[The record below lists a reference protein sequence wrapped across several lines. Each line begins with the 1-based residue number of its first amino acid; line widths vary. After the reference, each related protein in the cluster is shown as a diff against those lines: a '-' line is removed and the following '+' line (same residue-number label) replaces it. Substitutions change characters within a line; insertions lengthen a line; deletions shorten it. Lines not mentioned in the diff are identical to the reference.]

1 MVISPADYER
11 FKNILEKQSGILL
24 GDNKQYL
31 VVSRLNH
38 LIKEKDLN
46 SFSNLVDLI
55 SRPTA
60 SQFLKQVVDKMTT
73 NETLW
78 FRDHYPFEYLKSTL
92 APQLKSKNTNFRIW
106 CAACSTGQE
115 PYSVAMKLDEINAL
129 NNAEIIATDLSER
142 VLHKAR
148 EGFYQ
153 QIELNR
159 GMPPESLNRFL
170 TPVSNGDWQIKPQL
184 RNKIRFQA
192 LNLLNTPYGLGSF
205 DIIFCRNVLIYF
217 SSENKLKV
225 INGLINNLKPG
236 GYLFIGASEAL
247 PKEISNMKMIR
258 CNPGLVYLKDGG
270 L

>member
-1 MVISPADYER
+1 MIISSADYQR

-24 GDNKQYL
+24 GENKQYL

-38 LIKEKDLN
+38 FIKEKELD
-46 SFSNLVDLI
+46 SFSHLVDLI
-55 SRPTA
+55 SNPSA
-60 SQFLKQVVDKMTT
+60 GHYLKQVVDKMTT

-78 FRDHYPFEYLKSTL
+78 FRDHYPFEYLKNTL
-92 APQLKSKNTNFRIW
+92 IPDIKNKHHSFRIW

-129 NNAEIIATDLSER
+129 NNAEIVATDLSER
-142 VLHKAR
+142 VLAKAK
-148 EGFYQ
+148 EGLYQ

-159 GMPPESLNRFL
+159 GMPSENLNRFL
-170 TPVSNGDWQIKPQL
+170 TPVTNGDWQIKPLL
-184 RNKIRFQA
+184 RNKVRFQS
-192 LNLLNTPYGLGSF
+192 LNLLDTPYGLGQF

-247 PKEISNMKMIR
+247 PKEITSMKMIR
-258 CNPGLVYLKDGG
+258 CNPGLVYLKDS
-270 L
+270 